1 MATSTTGGAL
11 YKVGANVIDTSKTDA
26 AIAQKLKDSKA
37 QAERD
42 YQQSVRDQARADKLK
57 LNATNRLANRETGG
71 DERHE
76 DYLKGLYDDVEN
88 YYTTIMASEGGPTYE
103 ELTELDKKIKDNN
116 AWVVFSRNQKA
127 EIEKF
132 MEEFDPHVHTVESM
146 ERLNEYLDMVPEEQI
161 KNYAEYINLEK
172 RPEYID
178 EAVFMEQNYKNDF
191 VHTGTRNQYTDYA
204 SMNLAVRDLTTKI
217 IDNYVTPN
225 EDGTGNE
232 EWDYQSS
239 KNPLYNYYKT
249 IKDNGTIMIF
259 DETKGGWTTVNA
271 LDYLENFSDDPGSLK
286 VEDLVEPE
294 DGWFMNQMIENP
306 EFKEDL
312 AESAENKK
320 MIPKEV
326 SLRDY
331 KEYRMLKDKIY
342 DAYDK
347 VQKPNRKITRT
358 GTSTDNEQDY
368 ATGGAGKKNIGY
380 RDNQGSGKLT
390 KDLSYDGSTDFST
403 VHSGGKVTTFAVK
416 RYYNTRTQNV
426 INTDEVITPT
436 SNVHVYNG
444 INVATENMTIEVD
457 GKNINIQAGQPVG
470 DSILPLLEDK
480 YKKQDLAFF
489 KTKIRG
495 REVSIYTPADDIEG
509 ALGLAT
515 GKEIDYK

>member
-76 DYLKGLYDDVEN
+76 DYLKGLYDDVES

-103 ELTELDKKIKDNN
+103 DLTELDKKIKDNN
-116 AWVVFSRNQKA
+116 AFVVFSRNQKV

-132 MEEFDPHVHTVESM
+132 MEEFDRNVHTVESM
-146 ERLNEYLDMVPEEQI
+146 ERLNEYLAMDPEEQI
-161 KNYAEYINLEK
+161 DNYSEYINLDK

-178 EAVFMEQNYKNDF
+178 EAVFMEKNYKNDF

-232 EWDYQSS
+232 EWDFQSS
-239 KNPLYNYYKT
+239 KNPLYNYYKR

-259 DETKGGWTTVNA
+259 DEAKGGWTTVNA
-271 LDYLENFSDDPGSLK
+271 LDYLENFSDEDGSLK

-294 DGWFMNQMIENP
+294 DGWFMSQMIKNP

-312 AESAENKK
+312 VESAENKK

-358 GTSTDNEQDY
+358 SKTDNQQDY
-368 ATGGAGKKNIGY
+368 ETSGSGKKNIGY
-380 RDNQGSGKLT
+380 RTNQGSGKLT
-390 KDLSYDGSTDFST
+390 KDLSYDGVTNFAT
-403 VHSGGKVTTFAVK
+403 VHSGGKVVTFPVK
-416 RYYNTRTQNV
+416 NYYNAKTQNMKT
-426 INTDEVITPT
+426 TDEVITPT
-436 SNVHVYNG
+436 SNVYVYNG
-444 INVATENMTIEVD
+444 VNVATKDIEITI
-457 GKNINIQAGQPVG
+457 GGRLIKIQAGQPIG
-470 DSILPLLEDK
+470 DGVVKELEAGD
-480 YKKQDLAFF
+480 YKKQDLAYF
-489 KTKIRG
+489 KTKIHG
-495 REVSIYTPADDIEG
+495 REVSIYTPAEDIEA
-509 ALGLAT
+509 ALNLAT
-515 GKEIDYK
+515 GKKIDYD